1 MRMLAQLPQA
11 ARLAMEAV
19 SPVLALEPLLAALS
33 GPQAA
38 ALAADTRGDRSL
50 AARTGRSG
58 SPFCGPAGRL
68 GRRRLEPDRQ
78 AHDSSTDDQL

>member
-33 GPQAA
+33 GP
-38 ALAADTRGDRSL
+38 
-50 AARTGRSG
+50 
-58 SPFCGPAGRL
+58 
-68 GRRRLEPDRQ
+68 
-78 AHDSSTDDQL
+78 